1 MHRVTT
7 GLLRARLRAGYP
19 ATPSFFCRTLATSA
33 WQASPPP
40 SKHGR
45 RFPPPPPQPSV
56 EEAVSSIVINSPDLP
71 TQRTTRHDTPYIF
84 NVLMQDE
91 PGVLNRV
98 TDIMAARGYNI
109 DSLVVAK
116 THVSGLSRMTVTLLG
131 DPTIMNQAR
140 SQLED
145 LVPVWAVVDY
155 SHSKIVER
163 EVLLCKISLL
173 GHELVE
179 GSDAGPPS
187 ALPGQAPSPSPT
199 EPSTATATSTNY
211 TQLLL
216 STHANLGA
224 LKELTAL
231 FQGRIVDVS
240 AESIIVELCAKSTR
254 INAFLKL
261 VQPFGILEAARSG
274 KMVMGRSAKLSMYH
288 EEAEEHAAD
297 DSVAVDI
304 SNLPPG

>member
-1 MHRVTT
+1 MHRFTT
-7 GLLRARLRAGYP
+7 GVMRARFGAVRS
-19 ATPSFFCRTLATSA
+19 ATPSSISRTLATST
-33 WQASPPP
+33 WRASPPP

-45 RFPPPPPQPSV
+45 RFPPPPQPSV
-56 EEAVSSIVINSPDLP
+56 EEAVSSIVINSPDRP

-116 THVSGLSRMTVTLLG
+116 THVPGLSRMTVTLLG
-131 DPTIMNQAR
+131 DPMIMNQAR

-179 GSDAGPPS
+179 GSDAGPPP
-187 ALPGQAPSPSPT
+187 ALPRQTSSPSQ
-199 EPSTATATSTNY
+199 PSTVAATSTNH
-211 TQLLL
+211 TQHLL

-224 LKELTAL
+224 LKELATL
-231 FQGRIVDVS
+231 FQGRIVDVG

-288 EEAEEHAAD
+288 EEVEE
-297 DSVAVDI
+297 
-304 SNLPPG
+304 N